1 MEAIGINAGYFLIQ
15 VIAFVVIY
23 TLLTRF
29 AFDPLVNMLNAR
41 KERIARGLE
50 DAAVAAKAREEAE
63 AEAETI
69 LQNAQA
75 EVQQLLDGARSQ
87 GEQLVQSIEAEA
99 RESAVS
105 IREESR
111 ISAEAERN
119 AQLSEMRGQVSAI
132 AIAVAQR
139 LIGESLDEQRQHA
152 LIEDFFSKVP
162 ADARAMSGGAIDVI
176 SAMPLTNQ
184 EQERVQQETGAD
196 AIEFK
201 VDPSILGG
209 LIIRSQDR
217 VVDGSIRNN
226 LEELSGRFS

>member
-184 EQERVQQETGAD
+184 EQERVQQETGAE

>member
-196 AIEFK
+196 AIE
-201 VDPSILGG
+201 LYG
-209 LIIRSQDR
+209 
-217 VVDGSIRNN
+217 
-226 LEELSGRFS
+226 E

>member
-162 ADARAMSGGAIDVI
+162 ADARTMSSGAIDVI

-184 EQERVQQETGAD
+184 EQERVQQETGAE

>member
-162 ADARAMSGGAIDVI
+162 ADARTMSSGAIDVI

>member
-15 VIAFVVIY
+15 IIAFIVIY

-29 AFDPLVNMLNAR
+29 AFNPLVNMLNAR

-50 DAAVAAKAREEAE
+50 DAAVAAKAREKAE

-75 EVQQLLDGARSQ
+75 KVQGMLDGARSQ

-139 LIGESLDEQRQHA
+139 LIRESLDEQRQHA

-162 ADARAMSGGAIDVI
+162 ADARAMTGGEIDVI
-176 SAMPLTNQ
+176 SAMPLTDR
-184 EQERVQQETGAD
+184 EQERVQQETGAE

-226 LEELSGRFS
+226 LEDLSGRFS

>member
-15 VIAFVVIY
+15 IIAFIVIY

-29 AFDPLVNMLNAR
+29 AFNPLVNMLNAR

-50 DAAVAAKAREEAE
+50 DAAVAAKARQEAE

-69 LQNAQA
+69 LQNAQT
-75 EVQQLLDGARSQ
+75 EVQKLIDGARAQ
-87 GEQLVQSIEAEA
+87 GEQLTQSIEAEA
-99 RESAVS
+99 RQAAVA
-105 IREESR
+105 IREEAR
-111 ISAEAERN
+111 NSAEAERN

-139 LIGESLDEQRQHA
+139 LIGEGLDEQRQHS

-162 ADARAMSGGAIDVI
+162 ASAREMGGEVDVV
-176 SAMPLTNQ
+176 SAMPLTASEQ
-184 EQERVQQETGAD
+184 EQVRRETGA
-196 AIEFK
+196 ASLQFR
-201 VDPSILGG
+201 VDPTILGG

-226 LEELSGRFS
+226 LDELAGRFS

>member
-15 VIAFVVIY
+15 VIAFIVIY

-29 AFDPLVNMLNAR
+29 AFNPLVNMLNAR

-50 DAAVAAKAREEAE
+50 DAAVAAKAREKAE

-69 LQNAQA
+69 LQNAQL
-75 EVQQLLDGARSQ
+75 EVQKLMDGARSQ
-87 GEQLVQSIEAEA
+87 GEQLTQSIEAEA
-99 RESAVS
+99 RQAAVS
-105 IREESR
+105 IREEAR
-111 ISAEAERN
+111 NSAEAERN

-132 AIAVAQR
+132 SIAVAQR
-139 LIGESLDEQRQHA
+139 LISESLDEQRQHA

-162 ADARAMSGGAIDVI
+162 ASARELGGDEIDVI
-176 SAMPLTNQ
+176 SAMPLTAS
-184 EQERVQQETGAD
+184 EQERVQRETGA
-196 AIEFK
+196 ESVQFR
-201 VDPSILGG
+201 VDPAILGG

-226 LEELSGRFS
+226 LEELAGRLS